1 MSKKKIKILTIFGT
15 RKELIK
21 LYPVLDRLNTDE
33 NFESIV
39 VTTSQ
44 LQEELDDL
52 CSLFKVKP
60 DHDLNLKR
68 SRKQLSDITNL
79 ALAGLDPLLKHH
91 QPDLVLVQGE
101 STSAFAGALAAFYN
115 KIPVGHVGA
124 GVRTFN
130 KMKPYPEEVNRRL
143 VSTLSELHFVP
154 AAQNAEYL
162 LHEGAVPRNIFIT
175 GNIIIDAVNGVA
187 HKTKNILTRYIPP
200 DDLNA
205 YKMILVTSH
214 KKENWGKPLKDLCL
228 ALVDLTQAYPD
239 IQIAFPLKFNAD
251 VRDTVYKVLNRKER
265 IHLLDQLPYQ
275 AFVEAMARS
284 HLMITDSICITEEG
298 IALRKPVLIFEE
310 KAGQTES
317 RLMGGVKEV
326 EMKRAS
332 VVFEASRLIEDPNA
346 IKNLIGE
353 FSSAGDGRAAE
364 RIVQAIRCHFGL
376 AERPGDFKPKTA
388 SNASFSRRLA
398 QTPQTISFPPDDL
411 SGGKPACPS
420 GKQVFKKEPISSGVK
435 NSLGM
440 HRSAVK

>member
-21 LYPVLDRLNTDE
+21 LYPVLDKLQTDE
-33 NFESIV
+33 SFESIV

-44 LQEELDDL
+44 LQEDLDDL
-52 CSLFKVKP
+52 CTLFKVKP
-60 DHDLNLKR
+60 AHDLNLKR
-68 SRKQLSDITNL
+68 SKKQLSDITNL
-79 ALAGLDPLLKHH
+79 ALSGLDPLLKHL

-101 STSAFAGALAAFYN
+101 STSAFAGALASFYN

-143 VSTLSELHFVP
+143 VSTLSELHFTP

-175 GNIIIDAVNGVA
+175 GNIIIDSINGVA

-214 KKENWGKPLKDLCL
+214 KKENWGKPLNDLCL

-239 IQIAFPLKFNAD
+239 VQIAFPLKFNAA
-251 VRDTVYKVLNRKER
+251 VRNTVYKFLDKKER

-275 AFVEAMARS
+275 AFVEAMAQS
-284 HLMITDSICITEEG
+284 QLVMTDSICIMEEG
-298 IALRKPVLIFEE
+298 VALRKPVLFFEE
-310 KAGQTES
+310 KTGQTEGH
-317 RLMGGVKEV
+317 LMGGVKPIEL
-326 EMKRAS
+326 KRAGI
-332 VVFEASRLIEDPNA
+332 VVETSRLIEDPNA
-346 IKNLIGE
+346 LKNLIGE
-353 FSSAGDGRAAE
+353 FSSSGDGRAAE
-364 RIVQAIRCHFGL
+364 RILQAIRCHFGIG
-376 AERPGDFKPKTA
+376 ERPKDYSPKAIDKPIDKP
-388 SNASFSRRLA
+388 A
-398 QTPQTISFPPDDL
+398 QSAMIQRDL
-411 SGGKPACPS
+411 STNVQKNVRRQAS
-420 GKQVFKKEPISSGVK
+420 GIG
-435 NSLGM
+435 
-440 HRSAVK
+440 R